1 MNDFAI
7 KLEDVCFAYKNKVVL
22 ENINLSVKY
31 GDYLAILGANGGG
44 KTTLLKII
52 LGLLKPIKGKV
63 SIMGQEPKKGLKFLG
78 YVPQESTINKGF
90 PLTVIDAVLM
100 GLKSKK
106 KFGLRYDKE
115 DIKLASEV
123 LDKVD
128 MAAYKKR
135 KMDELSGGERKRVY
149 LARSLVSKPKILLL
163 DEPTSSVDPHGTF
176 CFLRFL
182 EELSANVTILIV
194 SHDLS
199 IVSSKISSLACI
211 NKYLYYNA
219 KAEMTPEMFS
229 LILGTHNEHIC
240 SFGEYVKEKSQH
252 LTNIRARQH

>member
-22 ENINLSVKY
+22 ENINLSVKD

-63 SIMGQEPKKGLKFLG
+63 SIMGQEPKKGLKFIG
-78 YVPQESTINKGF
+78 YVPQDSTINKGF

-100 GLKSKK
+100 GLENKNFFSIKYK
-106 KFGLRYDKE
+106 KE
-115 DIKLASEV
+115 DIKLASEA
-123 LDKVD
+123 LEKVD
-128 MAAYKKR
+128 MITYKSK
-135 KMDELSGGERKRVY
+135 KMDELSGGQRQRVY
-149 LARSLVSKPKILLL
+149 LARALISKPKILLL

-182 EELSANVTILIV
+182 EELSSTVTILLV

-199 IVSSKISSLACI
+199 IVSSRITSLACI

-229 LILGTHNEHIC
+229 LILGTHKEHVC
-240 SFGEYVKEKSQH
+240 SFGEYVKEESEH